1 LEEPLDLPDAPE
13 GFFCTFA
20 MARMLTKAMAYV
32 NGRRG
37 VVLVG
42 CGKFAQPVEG
52 GESGEY
58 CLQGGESA
66 TKQPHIYSH
75 SGPNLYESAE
85 FDSLYR
91 PGARLENKVP
101 RMAASPWN

>member
-1 LEEPLDLPDAPE
+1 LDLPDAPE

-42 CGKFAQPVEG
+42 CWKFAQPVEG
-52 GESGEY
+52 GESRGYWRNYGNFEEIEAAMGSVQQSLGCEDEQCHEEY
-58 CLQGGESA
+58 LQ
-66 TKQPHIYSH
+66 
-75 SGPNLYESAE
+75 
-85 FDSLYR
+85 D
-91 PGARLENKVP
+91 
-101 RMAASPWN
+101 AASLRQGSLTFFKERN